1 MSAVALDVIF
11 IHTLE
16 LTAFFRPIFVY
27 LIPINTRKVALS

>member
-1 MSAVALDVIF
+1 MSTVALDVIF

-16 LTAFFRPIFVY
+16 LTAFFRPSFVY